1 LLLYIK
7 KKKKKKKKLSEHIK
21 VGVRVVAIA
30 DCDNQLFEK
39 NNYRNSNRPYWMI
52 NNVQNYGGNPYGRL
66 VDMAKKA
73 QQDVVIKS
81 ILLHQGET
89 NDCQQNWSERVK
101 DIYK

>member
-1 LLLYIK
+1 LVSFK